1 MALKIALKPK
11 EKLIIGGAVITNGPV
26 RSSFVIENSV
36 PILREKNIMSLQEAD
51 SPCKRIYFTIQL
63 MYIDEANLAD
73 HHRTYWNLVKDVA
86 AAAPSKKLLL
96 QQISEDILSSKYY
109 QAMKLTRKL
118 IAYEQE
124 AINHVRNIKST

>member
-1 MALKIALKPK
+1 MALKIVLKPK
-11 EKLIIGGAVITNGPV
+11 EKLIIGGGVITNGPA

-51 SPCKRIYFTIQL
+51 SPCKKIYFTIQL

-86 AAAPSKKLLL
+86 AAAPSRKLLL
-96 QQISEDILSSKYY
+96 QQISEDILSSRYY

-124 AINHVRNIKST
+124 ATNHVRNIKST

>member
-1 MALKIALKPK
+1 
-11 EKLIIGGAVITNGPV
+11 
-26 RSSFVIENSV
+26 
-36 PILREKNIMSLQEAD
+36 MSLQEAD

-96 QQISEDILSSKYY
+96 QQISEDILGSKYY

-124 AINHVRNIKST
+124 AINHVRNTKST

>member
-1 MALKIALKPK
+1 MALKIALKPT

-26 RSSFVIENSV
+26 KSSFVIENSV

-73 HHRTYWNLVKDVA
+73 HHKTYWNLVKDVA
-86 AAAPSKKLLL
+86 AAAPSKKPLL
-96 QQISEDILSSKYY
+96 QQISEDILNSRYY

>member
-11 EKLIIGGAVITNGPV
+11 EKLIIGGGVITNGPV

-36 PILREKNIMSLQEAD
+36 PILRERNIMSLQEAD

-86 AAAPSKKLLL
+86 AAAPSRKLLL
-96 QQISEDILSSKYY
+96 QQISEDILSSRYY

-124 AINHVRNIKST
+124 AIDHVRNIKST

>member
-1 MALKIALKPK
+1 MALKLALKPN
-11 EKLIIGGAVITNGPV
+11 EKLIIGGAVITNGAL
-26 RSSFVIENSV
+26 RSTFVIDNSV
-36 PILREKNIMSLQEAD
+36 PILRARDIMSLPEAD
-51 SPCKRIYFTIQL
+51 SPCRRIYFTIQL
-63 MYIDEANLAD
+63 MYIDEENLAD

-96 QQISEDILSSKYY
+96 QQISEDILNSRYY

-124 AINHVRNIKST
+124 AIKHVCDIKSN

>member
-1 MALKIALKPK
+1 MALKIALKPN
-11 EKLIIGGAVITNGPV
+11 EKLIIGGAVITNGAE
-26 RSSFVIENSV
+26 RCSLVIENRV
-36 PILREKNIMSLQEAD
+36 PILRERDIMSQQEAD
-51 SPCKRIYFTIQL
+51 SPCRKIYFTIQL
-63 MYIDEANLAD
+63 MYIDEGNLAD
-73 HHRTYWNLVKDVA
+73 HHRIYWNLVKDVA

>member
-26 RSSFVIENSV
+26 RSSFAIENSV

>member
-96 QQISEDILSSKYY
+96 QQISENILSSKYY

-124 AINHVRNIKST
+124 AIDHVRNIKST